1 MQNNIDLI
9 VPVERIVLWTRG
21 FLLFPVY
28 MIDKK
33 YKSLWKIKNIMNEIV
48 TFKRARSWTP
58 APQ

>member
-9 VPVERIVLWTRG
+9 VPVERIVFWTQG

-33 YKSLWKIKNIMNEIV
+33 YKSLWKIKNIMN
-48 TFKRARSWTP
+48 
-58 APQ
+58 

>member
-28 MIDKK
+28 MIDKNTNRFGK
-33 YKSLWKIKNIMNEIV
+33 LK
-48 TFKRARSWTP
+48 T
-58 APQ
+58 

>member
-48 TFKRARSWTP
+48 MFKRARSWTL

>member
-48 TFKRARSWTP
+48 MFKRARSWTP